1 MSLSFSWDNS
11 QSWDNNLKLTTDG
24 NLFLFIFSGKNKL
37 PSDSSWDDTEK
48 LKEAKK
54 KHINHKEMATKSY
67 IVLDSFSL
75 VLLCFITTCTQ
86 FSLPEAHLRSLTPH
100 SQAF

>member
-1 MSLSFSWDNS
+1 MEIYFY
-11 QSWDNNLKLTTDG
+11 
-24 NLFLFIFSGKNKL
+24 FFFSGKNKL

-54 KHINHKEMATKSY
+54 HINRKEMATKSY

-75 VLLCFITTCTQ
+75 ILLCFITTCTQ
-86 FSLPEAHLRSLTPH
+86 FSLPDAHLSSLTPH